1 MTRARTTFAP
11 TLAPSRGRALVRRAR
26 AAATTRP
33 AFDYAVLCVWP
44 VSQRA

>member
-1 MTRARTTFAP
+1 MTRARTIFAP
-11 TLAPSRGRALVRRAR
+11 TLSSSRGRAVVRRAR

-44 VSQRA
+44 VSHRA